1 MEEKSKK
8 EKFFDF
14 CVKYK
19 VNFLVLVLGLFL
31 LNGIFYEVTSIIP
44 GIVNHRLSMEIDN
57 KIPFIPEFCFF
68 YTLFYVCPTVF
79 LTGLAFYDKKKL
91 MAIIIDGTI
100 SVTLC
105 FIVYL
110 FYNVQMT
117 REPYEELVAGYW
129 FFDGSVTNV
138 HEFFMALL
146 HFQYVVDPLARN
158 GIPSLHAMFG
168 GLIFLC
174 GCPLSNKEKHVPII
188 FRALA
193 IIFGLGVVCS
203 TFFVKQHYFIDAVV
217 GFALAVVMFF
227 ISKIILNKVLKKYPD
242 NNTLM
247 LLTNDDYER

>member
-1 MEEKSKK
+1 MENESKK
-8 EKFFDF
+8 EKFIKF

-19 VNFLVLVLGLFL
+19 VNFLFLVLGLFL
-31 LNGIFYEVTSIIP
+31 LNGIFYEVTQLMP
-44 GIVNHRLSMEIDN
+44 LENHHLFMEIDD

-79 LTGLAFYDKKKL
+79 LSGLAFYDKKKL
-91 MAIIIDGTI
+91 MAIIVDGTI

-110 FYNVQMT
+110 IFNVQMRRT
-117 REPYEELVAGYW
+117 PYEELVANYW
-129 FFDGSVTNV
+129 FFDGSVTNT

-146 HFQYVVDPLARN
+146 HFQYVVDPMARN

-174 GCPLSNKEKHVPII
+174 GCPFSNKEKHVPIV
-188 FRALA
+188 FRILA
-193 IIFGLGVVCS
+193 IVFGLGVICS
-203 TFFVKQHYFIDAVV
+203 TFFVKQHYFIDAVI

-227 ISKIILNKVLKKYPD
+227 VSKIIVKKIIEKYPE
-242 NNTLM
+242 NHTIK
-247 LLTNDDYER
+247 LLTDDDYER